1 MEIAINKIVSLPL
14 KDVGRN
20 DNQGVM
26 ADLLEY
32 VNDLMINQTS
42 FSYDSY
48 SEMEYDY
55 STYALS

>member
-1 MEIAINKIVSLPL
+1 MKMLQEVEIAINKIVSLPL

-32 VNDLMINQTS
+32 VNHLNQTS
-42 FSYDSY
+42 FPHDSC
-48 SEMEYDY
+48 SEME
-55 STYALS
+55 